1 VKTSAS
7 PDELSN
13 LRVPKHTWRVSQ
25 RSDEGLSAFAAL
37 CLFALTFALMVG
49 IRLAFSA
56 VLAALRDLSMA
67 EGQRLVSANLPA
79 LTLVQLLAMGTV
91 IVVGLKLSDPDAP
104 LREGL
109 SLRPVRN
116 LTLVLCLVAGACL
129 QFPLAEL
136 ANLLH
141 QHVFGPEPLEQ
152 QLARQALLEA
162 HSPLDGAIVVV
173 CLVGLIPAAEELLFR
188 GLLLF
193 QLAHRYGPGF
203 ALLFSASLFGII
215 HLGAVPS
222 VFAATAGLVL
232 GAVALWTQ
240 SVWAGVA
247 LHAAVNAVPVL
258 VPESVWPIHGFNVP
272 SEQPEHLAPGL
283 VLGLLTLA
291 FCLLLWVRR
300 LEGPRVSH
308 D

>member
-1 VKTSAS
+1 M
-7 PDELSN
+7 
-13 LRVPKHTWRVSQ
+13 RVPKHTWRVSP
-25 RSDEGLSAFAAL
+25 RSEEGLSAFAAL

-56 VLAALRDLSMA
+56 ILATLRDLSLG
-67 EGQRLVSANLPA
+67 EGQRLLSANLAA
-79 LTLVQLLAMGTV
+79 LTLVQLLAMATV
-91 IVVGLKLSDPDAP
+91 IMVGLKLSDPDAP

-109 SLRPVRN
+109 ALRPVQTR
-116 LTLVLCLVAGACL
+116 TLVLSLLAGSCL

-141 QHVFGPEPLEQ
+141 QHVFGPESLEQ

-162 HSPLDGAIVVV
+162 HSPLDGAIVVI

-193 QLAHRYGPGF
+193 HLARRYGNGF
-203 ALLFSASLFGII
+203 ALLFSACLFGVI

-222 VFAATAGLVL
+222 VFAFVAGLVL

-258 VPESVWPIHGFNVP
+258 LPESIWPIHGFNVP
-272 SEQPEHLAPGL
+272 SEHPEHLPAWL
-283 VLGLLTLA
+283 VLSLLTLA

-300 LEGPRVSH
+300 LEGPKVSH

>member
-1 VKTSAS
+1 
-7 PDELSN
+7 
-13 LRVPKHTWRVSQ
+13 
-25 RSDEGLSAFAAL
+25 
-37 CLFALTFALMVG
+37 LFALTFALMVG

-56 VLAALRDLSMA
+56 VLAALYGLSLG
-67 EGQRLVSANLPA
+67 EGQRMISGNLAA
-79 LTLVQLLAMGTV
+79 LTVVQLLAMATV
-91 IVVGLKLSDPDAP
+91 VVLGLKLSDPDTP

-109 SLRPVRN
+109 ALRPVPTR
-116 LTLVLCLVAGACL
+116 TLVLCLLAGTCL

-141 QHVFGPEPLEQ
+141 HHVFGPEPLEH

-162 HSPLDGAIVVV
+162 HSPLDGAIIVVS
-173 CLVGLIPAAEELLFR
+173 LVGLIPAAEELLFR
-188 GLLLF
+188 GLFLF
-193 QLAHRYGPGF
+193 HLARRYGPGF
-203 ALLFSASLFGII
+203 ALLFSSCLFGVI

-222 VFAATAGLVL
+222 VFAAAAGLVL

-258 VPESVWPIHGFNVP
+258 LPESIWPIHGFNVP
-272 SEQPEHLAPGL
+272 SERPEHLSAWL
-283 VLGLLTLA
+283 VLSLLTLA
-291 FCLLLWVRR
+291 FCLLLWIRR
-300 LEGPRVSH
+300 LEGPKVSH